1 MSCYQFSDHSLCRQQ
16 QRGIPPLV
24 VQWLVQYGSVR
35 HDKHGA
41 RICYFDLRS
50 RKSLAREVGQNIVD
64 RMGKLLNAYAVL
76 SGDDVVI
83 TVGHRTKRIHR
94 S

>member
-1 MSCYQFSDHSLCRQQ
+1 M
-16 QRGIPPLV
+16 
-24 VQWLVQYGSVR
+24 QYGSVH
-35 HDKHGA
+35 HDKRGA

-50 RKSLAREVGQNIVD
+50 RKSLARQMGQDIVN
-64 RMGKLLNAYAVL
+64 RMGKLLNTYAVV